1 MQNQLF
7 AINQDEN
14 LVFLNK
20 LRNLLDCYP
29 ETTSI
34 GEIGDSHRAIKLMKE
49 YTKQSRIHMA
59 YSFKLLGKEFSAP
72 FFRDTIREFYDEDT
86 SGWPCWSFSN
96 HDVTRLV
103 S

>member
-1 MQNQLF
+1 MNPYYMQNQLF

-49 YTKQSRIHMA
+49 YLSLIH
-59 YSFKLLGKEFSAP
+59 
-72 FFRDTIREFYDEDT
+72 I
-86 SGWPCWSFSN
+86 
-96 HDVTRLV
+96 
-103 S
+103 